1 MSGVV
6 WEDSAVKK
14 YRCYNYHYLIRK
26 VIRKVAF
33 FSVRVFVPYHRG

>member
-26 VIRKVAF
+26 VTLAF